1 MKTVLRLAFSLFL
14 IANSSCL
21 LAQKPDTSKAVA
33 KVGGPYLLVNGQ
45 WELLSIRQ
53 LPSDSFRIVYPN
65 KIPSMTI
72 QTDKKM
78 VNGHTGCNRFQG
90 KIGVTKDSLSFLQP
104 MAMTMMACPGKGEWY
119 FTQALQKVNRYAFK
133 GGYLVVYQNS
143 KEIMRFKRLPSTPP
157 QK

>member
-1 MKTVLRLAFSLFL
+1 MKQLLRFAFSLL
-14 IANSSCL
+14 LLANTSFL
-21 LAQKPDTSKAVA
+21 LAQSPDTGKAVA
-33 KVGGPYLLVNGQ
+33 KAGGPYLLINGQ

-65 KIPSMTI
+65 KIPAMTI

-78 VNGHTGCNRFQG
+78 VNGQTGCNRFQG

-143 KEIMRFKRLPSTPP
+143 KEIMRFKRVPTTPT